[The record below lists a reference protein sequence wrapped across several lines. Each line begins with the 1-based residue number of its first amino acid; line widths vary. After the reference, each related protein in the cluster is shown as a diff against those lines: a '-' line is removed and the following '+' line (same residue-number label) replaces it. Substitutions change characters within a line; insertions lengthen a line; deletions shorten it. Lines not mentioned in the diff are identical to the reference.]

1 MNALGAVPEKGSA
14 AEEIATANDRPLLL
28 PCGFDDL
35 TVGPILRFGYS
46 DLQPLNGRQVV
57 VQARSFRVVPDRRG
71 LGILGVIFGQS
82 GAGITILGGSD
93 AAPVLRYLL
102 SPKRSDFLLFGRI
115 RKESGLWCMRDVE
128 PISREWCGRVRPR
141 YPLDGRV
148 VAAQVRRIAD
158 IEKDSYLAE
167 ARAQAI
173 RRAKVRGQLDSI
185 VQSAAATV
193 LEESLKH
200 PKSVEAAL
208 GVTRR
213 SEARTQLR
221 AILRALH
228 SPESME
234 TATAA
239 LHRIQ
244 VVAAVCMLQEGVEAN
259 FTEYQK
265 RRRLKRDAPAVSPD
279 IIAGGKAAA
288 MARLCEHYPYR
299 LTDEQQDTVWDC
311 LQELNGER
319 YVRWL
324 ISGDVGTGKTD
335 TFGAIARAMA
345 LSGHRVAILC
355 PTANLALQ
363 TFAKVSGW
371 NPEIGVSCSAGRD
384 IKGDP
389 ASAMIQ
395 VGTLALRKADIRF
408 DLVVV
413 DEQQRFARI
422 QREELMS
429 ASGHLIEATATCI
442 PRTQALADLGA
453 IKVSRL
459 RTCHVEKKIITR
471 IFENGQRRE
480 LFAGVRASVDAGRK
494 VLVFYPA
501 IHGKGAAQVA
511 TLMEYEETWRKLF
524 GDRLGVVHGGLK
536 PADAQG
542 VIDQLRSSQVDVVL
556 TTTLLEMGLDVP
568 DIQRVVIVQ
577 AQRFGLTTLHQIRG
591 RVARAGGEGFCDLYM
606 LGQYP
611 ARSKRRME
619 VMTRTN
625 DGFVIARMDA
635 QLRGTGDVTE
645 HGHRQK
651 GSLPGNPFV
660 NLPVPPKAM
669 DEAARALHQVWFSPL
684 SPDGGGEGRA
694 AARCVGRKPGAP

>member
-1 MNALGAVPEKGSA
+1 MNALDAAPAKGSA

-35 TVGPILRFGYS
+35 TVAPLRRFRAR
-46 DLQPLNGRQVV
+46 DLQPFIGQDVV
-57 VQARSFRVVPDRRG
+57 VEAAVFRVVPDRRS
-71 LGILGVIFGQS
+71 LGILGVLIGQT
-82 GAGITILGGSD
+82 GAGLMILGGYDS
-93 AAPVLRYLL
+93 APVLRYLL
-102 SPKRSDFLLFGRI
+102 SPKRAAFLLYGRI
-115 RKESGLWCMRDVE
+115 RKESGLLCMRDVE
-128 PISREWCGRVRPR
+128 PISREWCGQIRPR

-158 IEKDSYLAE
+158 IEKDSYLAD

-173 RRAKVRGQLDSI
+173 RRAKVRSNLDSI

-208 GVTRR
+208 GVLTRI
-213 SEARTQLR
+213 EARTKLR
-221 AILRALH
+221 GILRVLHKPDSMTSAL
-228 SPESME
+228 
-234 TATAA
+234 AA
-239 LHRIQ
+239 LHKIQ

-259 FTEYQK
+259 FTAYQK
-265 RRRLKRDAPAVSPD
+265 RRRIKRDAPAVALEVL
-279 IIAGGKAAA
+279 AGGKAAA
-288 MARLCEHYPYR
+288 LARLCMYYPYT
-299 LTDEQQDTVWDC
+299 LTDEQQTAIWEC
-311 LQELNGER
+311 LNELNGER
-319 YVRWL
+319 FVRWL

-345 LSGHRVAILC
+345 LSGHRVAVLC
-355 PTANLALQ
+355 PTANLVRQ
-363 TFAKVSGW
+363 TFAKLASW
-371 NPEIGVSCSAGRD
+371 NPDVGMSFTAGREVE
-384 IKGDP
+384 GDP
-389 ASAMIQ
+389 ETALIQ
-395 VGTLALRKADIRF
+395 VGTLALRRSARRF

-413 DEQQRFARI
+413 DEQQRFARM

-429 ASGHLIEATATCI
+429 SAGHLIEATATCI
-442 PRTQALADLGA
+442 PRTQGLADLGA

-459 RTCHVEKKIITR
+459 RKCHVEKAITTR
-471 IFENGQRRE
+471 IFEHNERRA
-480 LFAGVRASVDAGRK
+480 LFAGVRESVEAGRK

-501 IHGKGAAQVA
+501 IHGSGAAHVA
-511 TLMEYEETWRKLF
+511 TLMEYEQAWRKLF
-524 GDRLGVVHGGLK
+524 GDRLGVVHGALK
-536 PADAQG
+536 PTDAQA
-542 VIDQLRSSQVDVVL
+542 VIDQLRSNKVDVVL

-568 DIQRVVIVQ
+568 DIQRVVVVQ

-591 RVARAGGEGFCDLYM
+591 RVARAGGEGYCDLYM
-606 LGQYP
+606 LGDYS
-611 ARSKRRME
+611 AKSRRRME
-619 VMTRTN
+619 VMTRTT

-669 DEAARALHQVWFSPL
+669 DEAARALYKVWFDPAAEVVAGASGQ
-684 SPDGGGEGRA
+684 PDGG
-694 AARCVGRKPGAP
+694 